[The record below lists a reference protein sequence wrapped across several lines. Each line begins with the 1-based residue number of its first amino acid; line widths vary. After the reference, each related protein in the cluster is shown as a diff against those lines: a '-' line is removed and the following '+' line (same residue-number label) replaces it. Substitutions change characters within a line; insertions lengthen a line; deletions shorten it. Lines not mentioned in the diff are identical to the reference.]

1 MCSAAS
7 NVTIAPMSTAF
18 LTEYKLSTDLMM
30 MAPMPTAFHAEYI
43 TDYDRS
49 GGSDSSLSSSEEYS
63 SSSSSE
69 ESDPLDSDYQDSLPE
84 NDDPEAEGSQEPW
97 VITSETANIVRS
109 VIQATFDSNNEV
121 SRHPILLAHL

>member
-18 LTEYKLSTDLMM
+18 LTEYIQSPFLTELTTF
-30 MAPMPTAFHAEYI
+30 AEAEYI
-43 TDYDRS
+43 PDNDGS
-49 GGSDSSLSSSEEYS
+49 GGSDSSSSSFEEYS

-69 ESDPLDSDYQDSLPE
+69 ESDPSDSDYQDSLPE

-97 VITSETANIVRS
+97 VISSETANIVRS

>member
-1 MCSAAS
+1 
-7 NVTIAPMSTAF
+7 MSTAF
-18 LTEYKLSTDLMM
+18 LTEYKLST
-30 MAPMPTAFHAEYI
+30 AFHAEYI
-43 TDYDRS
+43 PDNDGS
-49 GGSDSSLSSSEEYS
+49 GGSDSSSSSFEEYS

-69 ESDPLDSDYQDSLPE
+69 ESDPSDSDYDSDYQDSLPE

-97 VITSETANIVRS
+97 VISSETANIVRS

>member
-1 MCSAAS
+1 MCSAAY
-7 NVTIAPMSTAF
+7 NVTIAPMSTDF
-18 LTEYKLSTDLMM
+18 LTEYIQSPFLTELTTFADNDGFGS
-30 MAPMPTAFHAEYI
+30 
-43 TDYDRS
+43 
-49 GGSDSSLSSSEEYS
+49 SDSSSSSSEEYS

-84 NDDPEAEGSQEPW
+84 NDDPEAEGSQGPW

>member
-1 MCSAAS
+1 
-7 NVTIAPMSTAF
+7 
-18 LTEYKLSTDLMM
+18 M
-30 MAPMPTAFHAEYI
+30 MAPMEYI

-63 SSSSSE
+63 SSSSYE
-69 ESDPLDSDYQDSLPE
+69 KSDPLDSDYDSDYQNSLPE

-97 VITSETANIVRS
+97 VISSETANIVRS
-109 VIQATFDSNNEV
+109 VIHATFDSNNEV

>member
-1 MCSAAS
+1 M
-7 NVTIAPMSTAF
+7 TIAPMSTAF
-18 LTEYKLSTDLMM
+18 LTQYELSTDLMM
-30 MAPMPTAFHAEYI
+30 GPMY
-43 TDYDRS
+43 TDYERS

-69 ESDPLDSDYQDSLPE
+69 ESDPLDSDYDSDYQNSLPE

-97 VITSETANIVRS
+97 VISSETANIVRS
-109 VIQATFDSNNEV
+109 VIHATFDSNNEV

>member
-1 MCSAAS
+1 MCSAAY
-7 NVTIAPMSTAF
+7 NVTIAPMSTDF
-18 LTEYKLSTDLMM
+18 LTEYIQSPFLTELTTF
-30 MAPMPTAFHAEYI
+30 AEAEYI
-43 TDYDRS
+43 QDNDGS
-49 GGSDSSLSSSEEYS
+49 GSSDSSSSSSEEYS

-84 NDDPEAEGSQEPW
+84 NDDPEAEGSQGPW

>member
-30 MAPMPTAFHAEYI
+30 APMEYI

-69 ESDPLDSDYQDSLPE
+69 KSDPLDSDYDSDYQNSLPE